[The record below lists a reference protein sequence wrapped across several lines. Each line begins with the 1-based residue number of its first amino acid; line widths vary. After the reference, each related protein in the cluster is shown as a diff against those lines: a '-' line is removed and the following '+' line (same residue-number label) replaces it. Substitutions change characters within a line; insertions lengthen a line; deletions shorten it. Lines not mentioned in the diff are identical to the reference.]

1 MIFPNGRNRSLTR
14 LKRFLVSAMSSWSPG
29 AQMFNP
35 MGSNR
40 FRAATIR
47 DVCME
52 YRSPLRFIFFLSW
65 SETAAYGTKIN
76 IGICNNFL
84 SQDSWAFSNCL
95 WFSSSSFSAGPCFW
109 KSYWGYLFSFFSIVL
124 FLRFPSHYN
133 SPIGIYIF
141 FKKKKKGYYFVG
153 VFLFL
158 VWPHYVA
165 WRILVPWP
173 EIEPKPLPVE
183 AWSPNHWTNREFLYI
198 ISEGNC
204 TL

>member
-1 MIFPNGRNRSLTR
+1 MRQRNPSTWGAGGQMIFPNGKNRSLTR
-14 LKRFLVSAMSSWSPG
+14 LKRFLAKAMSSWSPG

-84 SQDSWAFSNCL
+84 SQDSWAFSNWL

-109 KSYWGYLFSFFSIVL
+109 KSYWGYLFSFFSASL
-124 FLRFPSHYN
+124 AD
-133 SPIGIYIF
+133 
-141 FKKKKKGYYFVG
+141 FKSYFSDSQV
-153 VFLFL
+153 
-158 VWPHYVA
+158 
-165 WRILVPWP
+165 
-173 EIEPKPLPVE
+173 
-183 AWSPNHWTNREFLYI
+183 TI
-198 ISEGNC
+198 IPP
-204 TL
+204 

>member
-1 MIFPNGRNRSLTR
+1 MRQRIPNAWGAGGQMIFPNGRNRSLTR
-14 LKRFLVSAMSSWSPG
+14 LKRFLARAMSSWSPG

-84 SQDSWAFSNCL
+84 SQDSWAFSN
-95 WFSSSSFSAGPCFW
+95 W
-109 KSYWGYLFSFFSIVL
+109 LFHLTDELTVHL
-124 FLRFPSHYN
+124 PHFL
-133 SPIGIYIF
+133 
-141 FKKKKKGYYFVG
+141 
-153 VFLFL
+153 
-158 VWPHYVA
+158 
-165 WRILVPWP
+165 LVPVF
-173 EIEPKPLPVE
+173 ENPKNTSSLSFQHLLLIL
-183 AWSPNHWTNREFLYI
+183 SPTSQ
-198 ISEGNC
+198 ISKS
-204 TL
+204 L